1 MKKIFN
7 AVGNFIKNTP
17 IHVVLIAAALL
28 LLIGTVLTMS
38 TVLGKYTTQE
48 RMYGTFS
55 VSNRLASR
63 FALQEHEAVKGED
76 GSYTLHPTAL
86 VTENTYKLI
95 PGLTIPKDPYISVEN
110 KTSIPAYIYFEVV
123 EDNVSSSVSYS
134 VNGTLWTLLS
144 GVTGPNGGAVYTYS
158 AGLVDSTSSGLD
170 RIPILADNS
179 FSLPP
184 TPITGEAECLK
195 FYGYMIEPT
204 TSTATAEATFTGTV
218 IDPEPQD

>member
-1 MKKIFN
+1 MKKFFN
-7 AVGNFIKNTP
+7 AIGNFIRNTP
-17 IHVVLIAAALL
+17 MHVIIIAAALL
-28 LLIGTVLTMS
+28 LMIGTVITMS
-38 TVLGKYTTQE
+38 AVLGKYTTEE

-63 FALQEHEAVKGED
+63 FALQEHEAVQGED
-76 GSYTLHPTAL
+76 GSYTLDMSS
-86 VTENTYKLI
+86 VVINNSYQLI

-110 KTSIPAYIYFEVV
+110 KTSVPAYIYFEVV

-158 AGLVDSTSSGLD
+158 AGLVDDTSAGLD
-170 RIPILADNS
+170 LIPILSDNS

-218 IDPEPQD
+218 IDPAPHD